1 VLQAVSSSGHQQGG
15 GGAGGGGHGRSVSDL
30 VALLDSR
37 TADDVMATLTLAA
50 DTASRHHR
58 LMTFDPAEPRPLD
71 LVPPAVDPKRSRF

>member
-15 GGAGGGGHGRSVSDL
+15 GGAGAGGHGRSVSDL

-37 TADDVMATLTLAA
+37 DVMATLTLAA

-71 LVPPAVDPKRSRF
+71 LVPPAVDPKHSRF